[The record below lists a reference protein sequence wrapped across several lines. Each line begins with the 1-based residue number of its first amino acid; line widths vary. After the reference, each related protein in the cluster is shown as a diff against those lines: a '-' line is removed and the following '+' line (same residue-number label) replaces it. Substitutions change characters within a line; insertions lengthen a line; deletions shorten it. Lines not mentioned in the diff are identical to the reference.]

1 MTAAFQRHGLRDVRL
16 GLHPPCKW
24 GWDPD
29 RGLWPCR
36 PAAWLL
42 SVVPAAGGET
52 ELCGSVGVVAPPVIR
67 VWVREPLCSAG
78 SLCGATAPLVGY
90 GSRCPRVGEKEPPS
104 AHGPRLP
111 CKSGIGYALES

>member
-29 RGLWPCR
+29 RGLWPCH

-42 SVVPAAGGET
+42 SVVPAAGGENRALWLRGCRRPACNQGLGAGAFV
-52 ELCGSVGVVAPPVIR
+52 LCWQPVWGDR
-67 VWVREPLCSAG
+67 PVSGVWVKVPQSGREGA
-78 SLCGATAPLVGY
+78 SLC
-90 GSRCPRVGEKEPPS
+90 PRTE
-104 AHGPRLP
+104 A
-111 CKSGIGYALES
+111 AL